1 MKVAA
6 IYYHYDKVERVD
18 VYDGEKAERI
28 FKENLLDKYNLRD
41 EIIKENR
48 KAEVITDEHTVEIIS
63 FLKSCEMYN
72 PHIDKGSAVW
82 NKLAHISEQVDE
94 CMAMIENDEGVVN
107 D

>member
-6 IYYHYDKVERVD
+6 IYYHNDEIERVD
-18 VYDGEKAERI
+18 VYDEEKADRI
-28 FKENLLDKYNLRD
+28 FKENLLDKYNLR
-41 EIIKENR
+41 ENIIKENR
-48 KAEVITDEHTVEIIS
+48 RAEVITDEHTIEIIS

-94 CMAMIENDEGVVN
+94 CMAMIENDEGILTY
-107 D
+107 